1 VKILKYK
8 ILFFYFFILVPF
20 ECFSKF
26 ALVSSNS
33 FSHLLVE
40 VAKTNNQKIKGLMF
54 VKKLRTNG
62 LLLLYDKPKVV
73 NIWMKN
79 TEIPLDIIF
88 INNKKIIS
96 SIREGKPF
104 SEKTISSKVPIIGVL
119 EIPKDCVKKL
129 NLNQGDRADW
139 VFINNEEKK
148 NIRYYHCLDDY

>member
-1 VKILKYK
+1 
-8 ILFFYFFILVPF
+8 
-20 ECFSKF
+20 
-26 ALVSSNS
+26 
-33 FSHLLVE
+33 
-40 VAKTNNQKIKGLMF
+40 MF

-104 SEKTISSKVPIIGVL
+104 SLLEKIFLP
-119 EIPKDCVKKL
+119 PK
-129 NLNQGDRADW
+129 
-139 VFINNEEKK
+139 
-148 NIRYYHCLDDY
+148 HCPRHFEN